1 MGDPSLISGSGR
13 SPGGGHSNPLQYS
26 CLENPMDRGAWRAI
40 VRGFT
45 ESETHSTHNFIPHLQ
60 PFSLE
65 AKIDKGV
72 KIYPW
77 LGFFLCKRINQRI
90 EKQLFRV
97 RSRGDHVSVKWRCPL
112 MTGNLTLSGSGL
124 ALSANLS
131 FPSAELRARS
141 HCGQSVPSVFQMA
154 AGKQTCESFKE
165 SSPIYRQSKEIAG
178 AGGLLPL
185 KQPCGLWFGAG
196 HPGVRLGDH
205 SFVSCRNLL
214 LHSCRVEVASSCSP
228 GVLLW
233 LPSLLSTWLNTW
245 SCRILKTSTP
255 ASLSSLPG
263 YSQVAWYKQ
272 LWVARQRCCEVFVC
286 YVSV

>member
-154 AGKQTCESFKE
+154 AGKQTCEFQRELSHL
-165 SSPIYRQSKEIAG
+165 SPVKRNCR
-178 AGGLLPL
+178 GGGVATLEAALWALIWGWTSRGEVGGSQLRLLQEP
-185 KQPCGLWFGAG
+185 
-196 HPGVRLGDH
+196 
-205 SFVSCRNLL
+205 
-214 LHSCRVEVASSCSP
+214 VASQLQSGSGFILFSRRSP
-228 GVLLW
+228 LV
-233 LPSLLSTWLNTW
+233 
-245 SCRILKTSTP
+245 
-255 ASLSSLPG
+255 AFSSL
-263 YSQVAWYKQ
+263 YLVKYLILQNF
-272 LWVARQRCCEVFVC
+272 ED
-286 YVSV
+286 